1 MQVTSLR
8 GVLPTLLGLRS
19 MPFHILQPSLL
30 HRVYSARLIYLLCHV
45 QHLKLLYRWMILPNW
60 LSCLAGSLSMLKL
73 PVAMYAVVYKVLEK
87 KRPFRMLYVGWMELI
102 VLMSMTWY
110 CVLLK
115 NIRLMYNH
123 KLQILE
129 NCKVISA
136 ETDLPSLGY
145 RFWFMCDWFLHWTL
159 FGAGARAAVKKTR
172 QVTRDAVELPFRIP
186 GPALTKMVICVFC
199 AFALVVSTTR
209 NQLPTTLMS
218 KFRWRFNMEKVLH
231 LNYLCCAT
239 NKENM
244 YLQIHQTSWM
254 SLFMG
259 KQRWTWCTLRKIWM
273 FTSSSSSVKV
283 LLRRNRS
290 TARNA
295 EILLLEPS

>member
-1 MQVTSLR
+1 M
-8 GVLPTLLGLRS
+8 LL
-19 MPFHILQPSLL
+19 
-30 HRVYSARLIYLLCHV
+30 
-45 QHLKLLYRWMILPNW
+45 
-60 LSCLAGSLSMLKL
+60 
-73 PVAMYAVVYKVLEK
+73 
-87 KRPFRMLYVGWMELI
+87 VGWMELI
-102 VLMSMTWY
+102 VLMNMTWY
-110 CVLLK
+110 YEVH
-115 NIRLMYNH
+115 IIISSMYNH
-123 KLQILE
+123 ILQILE

-145 RFWFMCDWFLHWTL
+145 RFICWCVTVSCIEHQLVDL
-159 FGAGARAAVKKTR
+159 GARAAAKKTR
-172 QVTRDAVELPFRIP
+172 RVTRDAVESPFRIL
-186 GPALTKMVICVFC
+186 GPALTKMVTCVFC

-244 YLQIHQTSWM
+244 YLQIHQMSWM